1 MGVIGAFEFDA
12 DAEIVA
18 LLATTPRRHP
28 CMPGT
33 LIGRHK
39 LNHLA
44 CALDEE
50 VCRYLEVGDFGKIR
64 MAARI

>member
-1 MGVIGAFEFDA
+1 MGVIGAFQFDA

-18 LLATTPRRHP
+18 LLSTTPRRHP

-33 LIGRHK
+33 LIGRDK

-44 CALDEE
+44 CPLDEE
-50 VCRYLEVGDFGKIR
+50 VCRHLEMCDLGKIR